1 MESDNLNRIYVY
13 LSTVDQ
19 WYSIMRECRGWFGKN
34 WRTQGRVKRKLA
46 NSYNARPFLQHPIPV
61 WFEVPDLRFAT
72 WISVKLSLQVVG
84 EDKFKAAK

>member
-1 MESDNLNRIYVY
+1 MESTNFNRIYVY

-19 WYSIMRECRGWFGKN
+19 WYTIMRECRAWFGKN

-46 NSYNARPFLQHPIPV
+46 NSYNARPLLQHPIPV